1 MKRDVLLLA
10 DVFESFIKTSL
21 IFYKLD
27 PCYYFSSPGL
37 SWDAM
42 LEITGVKLELTL
54 DVDKYYFPE
63 EAIREG
69 NSNNCKKYS
78 EANNKFMKNYDLT
91 KESKYIMDLDENNL
105 YVWGM
110 WEYLP
115 NGEFQWVK
123 NVDNYDGNSISETSS
138 TNYILKVDLQ
148 YTDELHKLHNAY
160 LLAPKKCE
168 ITYNM
173 PSNIITKLLMNM
185 IQKLVM

>member
-1 MKRDVLLLA
+1 MLLLA

-27 PCYYFSSPGL
+27 PCYYFCSPGL

-105 YVWGM
+105 YGWGM
-110 WEYLP
+110 REYLP

-123 NVDNYDGNSISETSS
+123 NVDNFDVSSINETSS

-148 YTDELHKLHNAY
+148 YLDELHKLHNAY
-160 LLAPKKCE
+160 LLAPKKRE

-185 IQKLVM
+185 I